1 MARFFTT
8 EPPWR
13 LSRIKGR
20 PTPLANVTF
29 GGLIGRGCQSLL
41 ESGLRVKI
49 YASAFVQLVF
59 SANMPPKGGD

>member
-1 MARFFTT
+1 MATQ
-8 EPPWR
+8 
-13 LSRIKGR
+13 SHKG
-20 PTPLANVTF
+20 TPYTPRKRHLRRVDWE
-29 GGLIGRGCQSLL
+29 GGQSLL